1 MNSHDSQMTTLTS
14 PHDLLSAIPFVVGFK
29 PEESIILISV
39 RQDSVSMA
47 MRIDFPPA
55 LDDAQVEILISHLK
69 RDHAD
74 AVLAVFYTQFLN
86 EATEAV
92 IAMVTRA
99 IEAEIMLRESLVVAG
114 DRWRSLLCQDPQCC
128 PLEGSPL
135 PELVD
140 SRIAVEQV
148 ALGKPLPF
156 ENIDQL
162 VASLS
167 ALPEDSE
174 ILEEISRIPII
185 DYQTDPVAQQREGAE
200 AIMDFMADFHADGL
214 CRDKKLIALVLV
226 RLLDLQVRDFALG
239 SVTEETMNNYFN
251 AWRWLMRIAPQGYV
265 APVATLFAAVAY
277 ERGDGALA
285 QRALDRVEADDPEYA
300 MLGLFRQVFSRG
312 WSPDNFAKMRSE
324 LHPRI
329 CESLFSGNMNV

>member
-1 MNSHDSQMTTLTS
+1 MTTLTS

-29 PEESIILISV
+29 PDNSIILISV
-39 RQDSVSMA
+39 KEDSVSMA
-47 MRIDFPPA
+47 MRIDFPPS
-55 LDDAQVEILISHLK
+55 LDESQINQLISHLK
-69 RDHAD
+69 RDSAE
-74 AVLAVFYTQFLN
+74 AILAVFYTPSFGPESQ
-86 EATEAV
+86 AV
-92 IAMVTRA
+92 ISQLMKAFDEHYLT
-99 IEAEIMLRESLVVAG
+99 LRESLVVTRN
-114 DRWRSLLCQDPQCC
+114 RWRSLLCDDRGCC
-128 PLEGSPL
+128 PEEGSPL
-135 PELVD
+135 PELQN

-156 ENIDQL
+156 ENMDEL

-167 ALPEDSE
+167 ALPEDQELLLHISE
-174 ILEEISRIPII
+174 ITPI
-185 DYQTDPVAQQREGAE
+185 DYQSDPTSAQREGAE
-200 AIMDFMADFHADGL
+200 AVIDFMADFQADGL
-214 CRDKKLIALVLV
+214 CRDKKLMALVLV

-239 SVTEETMNNYFN
+239 SVTEETMTNYFN
-251 AWRWLMRIAPQGYV
+251 AWRWLMRIAPKGYV

-329 CESLFSGNMNV
+329 CDSLFSGNMNA

>member
-1 MNSHDSQMTTLTS
+1 MTTLTS

-29 PEESIILISV
+29 PDNSIILISV
-39 RQDSVSMA
+39 KEDSVSMA
-47 MRIDFPPA
+47 MRIDFPPS
-55 LDDAQVEILISHLK
+55 LDESQINQLISHLK
-69 RDHAD
+69 RDSAE
-74 AVLAVFYTQFLN
+74 AILAVFYTPSFGPESQ
-86 EATEAV
+86 AV
-92 IAMVTRA
+92 ISQLMKAFDEHHLT
-99 IEAEIMLRESLVVAG
+99 LRESLVVTSN
-114 DRWRSLLCQDPQCC
+114 RWRSLLCDDRGCC
-128 PLEGSPL
+128 PEEGSPL
-135 PELVD
+135 PELQN

-156 ENIDQL
+156 ENMDEL

-167 ALPEDSE
+167 ALPEDQELLLHIFE
-174 ILEEISRIPII
+174 ITPI
-185 DYQTDPVAQQREGAE
+185 DYQSDPTSAQREGAE
-200 AIMDFMADFHADGL
+200 AVIDFMADFQADGL
-214 CRDKKLIALVLV
+214 CRDKKLMALVLV

-239 SVTEETMNNYFN
+239 SVTEETMTNYFN
-251 AWRWLMRIAPQGYV
+251 AWRWLMRIAPKGYV

-329 CESLFSGNMNV
+329 CDSLFSGNMNA

>member
-1 MNSHDSQMTTLTS
+1 MTTLTS

-29 PEESIILISV
+29 PDNSIILISV
-39 RQDSVSMA
+39 KEDSVSMA
-47 MRIDFPPA
+47 MRIDFPPS
-55 LDDAQVEILISHLK
+55 LDESQINQLISHLK
-69 RDHAD
+69 RDSAE
-74 AVLAVFYTQFLN
+74 AILAVFYTPSFDPESQ
-86 EATEAV
+86 AV
-92 IAMVTRA
+92 ISQLMKAFDEHHLT
-99 IEAEIMLRESLVVAG
+99 LRESLVVTNN
-114 DRWRSLLCQDPQCC
+114 RWRSLLCDDRGCC
-128 PLEGSPL
+128 PEEGSPL
-135 PELVD
+135 PELQN

-156 ENIDQL
+156 ENMDEL

-167 ALPEDSE
+167 ALPEDQELLLHISE
-174 ILEEISRIPII
+174 ITPI
-185 DYQTDPVAQQREGAE
+185 DYQSDPTPAQREGAE
-200 AIMDFMADFHADGL
+200 AVIDFMADFQADGL
-214 CRDKKLIALVLV
+214 CRDKKLMALVLV

-239 SVTEETMNNYFN
+239 SVTEETMTNYFN
-251 AWRWLMRIAPQGYV
+251 AWRWLMRIAPKGYV

-329 CESLFSGNMNV
+329 CDSLFSGNMNA